1 MSTIG
6 PISALSLN
14 RYNLHQAHHTETV
27 SDEESEDGQ
36 IEIQCLE
43 WKNKA
48 RLNISHQFLEG
59 NANCYRSERRNGIL
73 TCIVL

>member
-1 MSTIG
+1 MDEYNAVS
-6 PISALSLN
+6 SN
-14 RYNLHQAHHTETV
+14 RNNLHQAHHTETV

-48 RLNISHQFLEG
+48 RLNISHQFLKG
-59 NANCYRSERRNGIL
+59 NANCYRFERHFQEDSKSKYKDE
-73 TCIVL
+73 